1 MNTNSM
7 YCYIVRIYRRIS
19 NGDGEEDTVVGLVEK
34 VGGGVKDKKFTSYS
48 ELVDVLQNDQSAE
61 QAMSIVQESEAAMSL
76 NVRKP
81 TASSGDN
88 VTLSILQNTVN
99 QIK

>member
-1 MNTNSM
+1 MKSNSV
-7 YCYIVRIYRRIS
+7 YCYIVRIYRHIS

-34 VGGGVKDKKFTSYS
+34 VGGGMKDKKITSYS
-48 ELVDVLQNDQSAE
+48 ELVDILQDDQSAE
-61 QAMSIVQESEAAMSL
+61 QAMHRVQESDAAMSL
-76 NVRKP
+76 NVRKT

-88 VTLSILQNTVN
+88 LTLSILQNTVN